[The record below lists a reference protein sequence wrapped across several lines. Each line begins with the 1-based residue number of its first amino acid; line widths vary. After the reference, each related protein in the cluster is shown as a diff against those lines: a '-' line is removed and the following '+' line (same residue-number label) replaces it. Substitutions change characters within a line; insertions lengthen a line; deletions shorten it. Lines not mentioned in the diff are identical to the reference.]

1 MRNFPFKKR
10 HPSSTSSSTIN
21 FANTPT
27 TCNINGFYQNCR
39 GLRTKLVNF
48 NCNTSC
54 FNYFF
59 IVLTETWLSN
69 SFYSSELGLDNY
81 NIYRCDRSP
90 QTSSFNRGGGVLVAV
105 RKDIDSSPLIIP
117 YNNVEQLFVRFSLNS
132 LNIII
137 SSVYIPPSSPIDL
150 YTTHLNTI
158 DFIVHNYPN
167 HSFILTGDYNLPFI
181 SWSND
186 AHGLCFLSH
195 TISEYTAIPE
205 RLAIHGFFQHNYIL
219 NSHHSLLDL
228 IFSNLN
234 SITVK
239 LALDPAVPADTYHPP
254 LSLSINLPIHA
265 PQSASLKSFYNFNKA
280 DYTQITNFFNYFN
293 WKSTFLSYSPDDSMS
308 VFLDALHYSILTFV
322 PKISFRPSTFP
333 SWYTKEL
340 KELVFAKSRA
350 HAKFKSS
357 QLLTDYKHFSLLRAK
372 FKFIS
377 KQCYRNFVS
386 RTESSLLHNPKYFW
400 SFIRKNRSSQSIPS
414 CVSLHGKQ
422 STSLPDTANLFA
434 AYFSSVFTQP
444 SPTPS
449 QTLHPICLFPLPSN
463 SYFSISD
470 VYKCLCS
477 LRNVKS
483 VGPDGIQGD
492 FLYKLRSVLA
502 EPLWLLFG
510 RSIDSGIFPSAL
522 KLGSIRPI
530 LKSGDS
536 IDVSNYRPITIL
548 PHLSK
553 IFESLVL
560 NSIRSPLNHIL
571 IDEQHG
577 FRPGR
582 STLTCNLS
590 LHSYIYDS
598 FRNNCQVDVI
608 YTDFSKAFD
617 RVDHNHLMSTLDS
630 LGIGEPLL
638 SWFRSYIT
646 NRIQWVTVDSTS
658 SDHFTPSSGVPQGA
672 VLSPL
677 LFALFVN
684 SAVSVLHHAKLLIF
698 ADDMKIFFR
707 IKSISDCHLLQN
719 DLQRLVAWGESLGLA
734 LNIAKCSVMTFSRIN
749 AAIEHTYTVNNTAL
763 TTCNNYVKDLGFT
776 LTRNLCPNMHIQ
788 IICCKALK
796 LLGFIN
802 RVSSDFH
809 LLSPLKTLFCSLV
822 RPILE
827 YGSVLWDPSTASARS
842 MIERVQRKFLRQA
855 AYKLKIVCP
864 PHDYAPIHRLF
875 SLESLA
881 DRRHSANVTF
891 LSNLLSSK
899 IDSPELLSQVSFN
912 VPSRC
917 TRSSVPFH
925 IPFSS
930 SNYYLNSPIIRLMRI
945 ANTDPSFS
953 L

>member
-1 MRNFPFKKR
+1 MSRPSPPATRSGSTASATSKKCTSNDDILKAIEHIQSSQDKLLAGHKSLGSDLKTSINALTSR
-10 HPSSTSSSTIN
+10 FDSLSLEISELRTKVDLLESKVLALESKTSNLSTVSSTQISDVIQEFTERDRCKLNIIMYGLPESTSSDLPTKINDDKVSVRGIFSKLSTDLN
-21 FANTPT
+21 SDFKSFRLGKPT
-27 TCNINGFYQNCR
+27 STSTRPLKVIFSSCEAASAVLTSYRQAKIQNLSLLPLTSIVR
-39 GLRTKLVNF
+39 DKTLLERQQLRTCHLELDRRVAAGEN
-48 NCNTSC
+48 N
-54 FNYFF
+54 
-59 IVLTETWLSN
+59 LTITFKN
-69 SFYSSELGLDNY
+69 G
-81 NIYRCDRSP
+81 SP
-90 QTSSFNRGGGVLVAV
+90 
-105 RKDIDSSPLIIP
+105 
-117 YNNVEQLFVRFSLNS
+117 
-132 LNIII
+132 
-137 SSVYIPPSSPIDL
+137 
-150 YTTHLNTI
+150 
-158 DFIVHNYPN
+158 
-167 HSFILTGDYNLPFI
+167 
-181 SWSND
+181 
-186 AHGLCFLSH
+186 C
-195 TISEYTAIPE
+195 
-205 RLAIHGFFQHNYIL
+205 
-219 NSHHSLLDL
+219 
-228 IFSNLN
+228 
-234 SITVK
+234 
-239 LALDPAVPADTYHPP
+239 
-254 LSLSINLPIHA
+254 
-265 PQSASLKSFYNFNKA
+265 
-280 DYTQITNFFNYFN
+280 ITNFFNYFN

>member
-1 MRNFPFKKR
+1 
-10 HPSSTSSSTIN
+10 
-21 FANTPT
+21 
-27 TCNINGFYQNCR
+27 
-39 GLRTKLVNF
+39 
-48 NCNTSC
+48 
-54 FNYFF
+54 
-59 IVLTETWLSN
+59 
-69 SFYSSELGLDNY
+69 
-81 NIYRCDRSP
+81 
-90 QTSSFNRGGGVLVAV
+90 
-105 RKDIDSSPLIIP
+105 
-117 YNNVEQLFVRFSLNS
+117 
-132 LNIII
+132 
-137 SSVYIPPSSPIDL
+137 
-150 YTTHLNTI
+150 
-158 DFIVHNYPN
+158 
-167 HSFILTGDYNLPFI
+167 
-181 SWSND
+181 
-186 AHGLCFLSH
+186 
-195 TISEYTAIPE
+195 
-205 RLAIHGFFQHNYIL
+205 
-219 NSHHSLLDL
+219 
-228 IFSNLN
+228 
-234 SITVK
+234 
-239 LALDPAVPADTYHPP
+239 
-254 LSLSINLPIHA
+254 
-265 PQSASLKSFYNFNKA
+265 
-280 DYTQITNFFNYFN
+280 
-293 WKSTFLSYSPDDSMS
+293 MS
-308 VFLDALHYSILTFV
+308 VFLDALHYSILSFV

-449 QTLHPICLFPLPSN
+449 QTLHPIRLFPLPSN

-598 FRNNCQVDVI
+598 FRDNCQVDVI

-677 LFALFVN
+677 LSFRNFVR
-684 SAVSVLHHAKLLIF
+684 LTKPDFEELL
-698 ADDMKIFFR
+698 
-707 IKSISDCHLLQN
+707 
-719 DLQRLVAWGESLGLA
+719 RLVASKISKK
-734 LNIAKCSVMTFSRIN
+734 NINYR
-749 AAIEHTYTVNNTAL
+749 AAI
-763 TTCNNYVKDLGFT
+763 
-776 LTRNLCPNMHIQ
+776 P
-788 IICCKALK
+788 
-796 LLGFIN
+796 
-802 RVSSDFH
+802 
-809 LLSPLKTLFCSLV
+809 PL
-822 RPILE
+822 
-827 YGSVLWDPSTASARS
+827 
-842 MIERVQRKFLRQA
+842 
-855 AYKLKIVCP
+855 
-864 PHDYAPIHRLF
+864 
-875 SLESLA
+875 
-881 DRRHSANVTF
+881 
-891 LSNLLSSK
+891 
-899 IDSPELLSQVSFN
+899 
-912 VPSRC
+912 
-917 TRSSVPFH
+917 
-925 IPFSS
+925 
-930 SNYYLNSPIIRLMRI
+930 IRLAVTLRYL
-945 ANTDPSFS
+945 ATGDSFTS
-953 L
+953 LMYLFKISKQSISTIVPEVCEAIFEVLKGYCQVDN

>member
-1 MRNFPFKKR
+1 
-10 HPSSTSSSTIN
+10 
-21 FANTPT
+21 
-27 TCNINGFYQNCR
+27 
-39 GLRTKLVNF
+39 
-48 NCNTSC
+48 
-54 FNYFF
+54 
-59 IVLTETWLSN
+59 
-69 SFYSSELGLDNY
+69 
-81 NIYRCDRSP
+81 
-90 QTSSFNRGGGVLVAV
+90 
-105 RKDIDSSPLIIP
+105 
-117 YNNVEQLFVRFSLNS
+117 
-132 LNIII
+132 
-137 SSVYIPPSSPIDL
+137 
-150 YTTHLNTI
+150 
-158 DFIVHNYPN
+158 
-167 HSFILTGDYNLPFI
+167 
-181 SWSND
+181 
-186 AHGLCFLSH
+186 
-195 TISEYTAIPE
+195 
-205 RLAIHGFFQHNYIL
+205 
-219 NSHHSLLDL
+219 
-228 IFSNLN
+228 
-234 SITVK
+234 
-239 LALDPAVPADTYHPP
+239 
-254 LSLSINLPIHA
+254 
-265 PQSASLKSFYNFNKA
+265 
-280 DYTQITNFFNYFN
+280 
-293 WKSTFLSYSPDDSMS
+293 MS

-377 KQCYRNFVS
+377 KKCYRNFVS

-763 TTCNNYVKDLGFT
+763 TTFSQPSATELRKLHHHVISQVRAL
-776 LTRNLCPNMHIQ
+776 
-788 IICCKALK
+788 KALK
-796 LLGFIN
+796 QLVEHWDTWLITLLCSKLDVITVGEWQLQQVTKELPKFAKIQQFFAS
-802 RVSSDFH
+802 RGVS
-809 LLSPLKTLFCSLV
+809 
-822 RPILE
+822 
-827 YGSVLWDPSTASARS
+827 
-842 MIERVQRKFLRQA
+842 
-855 AYKLKIVCP
+855 AYEVGEVDKPMK
-864 PHDYAPIHRLF
+864 D
-875 SLESLA
+875 
-881 DRRHSANVTF
+881 
-891 LSNLLSSK
+891 
-899 IDSPELLSQVSFN
+899 
-912 VPSRC
+912 
-917 TRSSVPFH
+917 SVPL
-925 IPFSS
+925 SS
-930 SNYYLNSPIIRLMRI
+930 SNMSKHQYKKSLL
-945 ANTDPSFS
+945 ANPNNTN
-953 L
+953 

>member
-1 MRNFPFKKR
+1 
-10 HPSSTSSSTIN
+10 
-21 FANTPT
+21 
-27 TCNINGFYQNCR
+27 
-39 GLRTKLVNF
+39 
-48 NCNTSC
+48 
-54 FNYFF
+54 
-59 IVLTETWLSN
+59 
-69 SFYSSELGLDNY
+69 
-81 NIYRCDRSP
+81 
-90 QTSSFNRGGGVLVAV
+90 
-105 RKDIDSSPLIIP
+105 
-117 YNNVEQLFVRFSLNS
+117 
-132 LNIII
+132 
-137 SSVYIPPSSPIDL
+137 
-150 YTTHLNTI
+150 
-158 DFIVHNYPN
+158 
-167 HSFILTGDYNLPFI
+167 
-181 SWSND
+181 
-186 AHGLCFLSH
+186 
-195 TISEYTAIPE
+195 
-205 RLAIHGFFQHNYIL
+205 
-219 NSHHSLLDL
+219 
-228 IFSNLN
+228 
-234 SITVK
+234 
-239 LALDPAVPADTYHPP
+239 
-254 LSLSINLPIHA
+254 
-265 PQSASLKSFYNFNKA
+265 
-280 DYTQITNFFNYFN
+280 
-293 WKSTFLSYSPDDSMS
+293 MS

-734 LNIAKCSVMTFSRIN
+734 LNIAKCSVHTNLPRISGDNGKTTGNWKN
-749 AAIEHTYTVNNTAL
+749 ALLFGTWNVRTLFKTGAAQGVVSEIERYRLKVVALQEIRWRDLGSVDIQDTTVFYGKCNDQRQFGTGFAVHKSLIPAIKDFRDVNPRISILTL
-763 TTCNNYVKDLGFT
+763 TTQWFDISFVNLHAPTEDKRQEEKDLFYEDVMAT
-776 LTRNLCPNMHIQ
+776 LNTIPRRRIQ
-788 IICCKALK
+788 IILGDMNAKIGKETTFRPVIGSHSLHNTSNDNGLRLIDLATERGLVVKSTMFPHKTIHKGTWSSPDGKYINQIDHILINLRFSNCIQDVRTVRGADSDSDHFLVKGKIKVKLKSLARSTGTILGRYDVSKLESEEKSWCLKNRLNEQLRTIHFDSIGSIDERWVKVRDSIKTVSESVLGKPKEIKKPWFNEICEKAL
-796 LLGFIN
+796 
-802 RVSSDFH
+802 
-809 LLSPLKTLFCSLV
+809 
-822 RPILE
+822 
-827 YGSVLWDPSTASARS
+827 
-842 MIERVQRKFLRQA
+842 VQRKSLRTIWLGDPTNKDKEEQYKRYQKETHNTLRREKRLYAQKLLEEAEKNFRINNIRQLYQKINTTRGGYKKRGRFLREDDGTLVTEQGKLLEKWTGYFEKLLNCDDPVEEFPRLNITTNNNVYPTPSKQEIAVQIKRLKNHKSPGEDGIQA
-855 AYKLKIVCP
+855 E
-864 PHDYAPIHRLF
+864 RG
-875 SLESLA
+875 
-881 DRRHSANVTF
+881 
-891 LSNLLSSK
+891 
-899 IDSPELLSQVSFN
+899 
-912 VPSRC
+912 
-917 TRSSVPFH
+917 
-925 IPFSS
+925 
-930 SNYYLNSPIIRLMRI
+930 
-945 ANTDPSFS
+945 
-953 L
+953 